1 MIARPTTK
9 RLMEIVTIKP
19 RTVKGQY
26 VHGLWKAEDG
36 KAVHLVHY
44 DSRFGWYCEIADHGG
59 RNCPAALEVKSLN
72 EGNR

>member
-26 VHGLWKAEDG
+26 VHGLWQVEDE
-36 KAVHLVHY
+36 KQTHLVHY
-44 DSRFGWYCEIADHGG
+44 DSRYGYYCEIADHKG
-59 RNCPAALEVKSLN
+59 RECPAALEVKALHQQDK
-72 EGNR
+72 